1 MSWSQSVLYP
11 EVPLYI
17 YPSMQHIHTY
27 THVHTHMYARTDL
40 SDKAGKL
47 VDHSRAYKKQARYL
61 NLRQSLAAKIAIG
74 VVVFLL
80 LIFLRYLIF

>member
-1 MSWSQSVLYP
+1 M
-11 EVPLYI
+11 YI
-17 YPSMQHIHTY
+17 CCKLHSS
-27 THVHTHMYARTDL
+27 HTHTHTDL

-61 NLRQSLAAKIAIG
+61 NLRQSWAAKIAI
-74 VVVFLL
+74 VVVIFLI